1 VDACRSRRLAAR
13 AAALVAVV
21 AVTAGLMIVPQQ
33 AARATPPTNPSNGE
47 LKGAAAK
54 KAQLA
59 DRVGQL
65 SAQVADLENEVA
77 QRQAA
82 AELAEQKYALARQK
96 LEQAKTQ
103 VSATR
108 QRQVQA
114 QQDVDKAAQ
123 QFSAFVRAS
132 YMSSPI
138 TGPASGLLTADDPT
152 ALLGR
157 SDITQYAAA
166 HRLDIIGS
174 LTRAKVAKTN
184 ATSAARAAEIAQAK
198 AKDAAA
204 QARNAAEAALNAARA
219 EQQAL
224 SERLAATQ
232 SALMSARLQLATLT
246 NQRARYLKW
255 QHDQA
260 VARAKAEAARRAAEE
275 RARRNAA
282 ANGGGNGNNW
292 APGPPPPA
300 GAIGG
305 SWTAAA
311 GQAAVNRAMHYLGIA
326 YSYAAGNYY
335 GPTYGVAIDYDSRN
349 DGSVYGFDCS
359 GLVMYAWGPWAH
371 WDHYAANQYWQ
382 AGSYHP
388 DSGSLLPGDLVFW
401 SGDGTQAGIGHVA
414 IYIGGGNVIQAPHSG
429 DIVRITPLWQV
440 EPGYFG
446 ATRPLT

>member
-1 VDACRSRRLAAR
+1 MDACRSRRLAAR

-21 AVTAGLMIVPQQ
+21 AVTAGLMVAPQSV
-33 AARATPPTNPSNGE
+33 AKADPPNPSNGA

-96 LEQAKTQ
+96 LEQAKAQ
-103 VSATR
+103 VIATR

-157 SDITQYAAA
+157 SDITEYAAA

-198 AKDAAA
+198 AKDAAE
-204 QARNAAEAALNAARA
+204 QARNAAEAALSAARA

-224 SERLAATQ
+224 SDRLAATQ
-232 SALMSARLQLATLT
+232 SALTSARLQLATLT

-260 VARAKAEAARRAAEE
+260 VARAKRAAAEAAARRAAEE
-275 RARRNAA
+275 AARRHQNS
-282 ANGGGNGNNW
+282 GGGWNSS
-292 APGPPPPA
+292 PPPPPA

-311 GQAAVNRAMHYLGIA
+311 GQAAANRAMRYLGIA
-326 YSYAAGNYY
+326 YAFAAGGYY
-335 GPTYGVAIDYDSRN
+335 GPSYGVCVSGDAWN
-349 DGSVYGFDCS
+349 DCHVFGFDCS
-359 GLVMYAWGPWAH
+359 GLAMYAWGPWAH
-371 WDHYAANQYWQ
+371 WDHYAATQYGQ

-388 DSGSLLPGDLVFW
+388 DSGALMPGDLVFW
-401 SGDGTQAGIGHVA
+401 SSNGTQSGIHHVA
-414 IYIGGGNVIQAPHSG
+414 IYIGGGNVIQAPQSG
-429 DIVRITPLWQV
+429 DIVRVTPLWQV
-440 EPGYFG
+440 DSGYFG